1 MAVPGLHALRRL
13 RRRRVAKRLLPY
25 DGAGGSDEV
34 IITDGAVHHHWAAYA
49 VPALWALLAVVTLWL
64 GLVSSTQV
72 GWFFLLLGVGLGV
85 HAGLKALRT
94 FMDVFVITNFRVF
107 RVSGLPG
114 FGPTK
119 YASTP
124 LSRILDIT
132 VDQTSLGQ
140 LLGYGH
146 FTFESAAQ
154 EQGLRD
160 IRFVSRPLQR
170 DRIIQQQQLRLLRK
184 QPLPGQNQGQGQDGT

>member
-1 MAVPGLHALRRL
+1 MALPGLRTLRRL
-13 RRRRVAKRLLPY
+13 RRQRVARRLLPY
-25 DGAGGSDEV
+25 DGAGGADEV
-34 IITDGAVHHHWAAYA
+34 IITGGDVHHHWAGYA
-49 VPALWALLAVVTLWL
+49 VPMFWALLSLVPLW
-64 GLVSSTQV
+64 VAFYASTDV
-72 GWFFLLLGVGLGV
+72 AWAFLLLAFGLAL
-85 HAGLKALRT
+85 HAGLKALRI

-132 VDQTSLGQ
+132 VKQPSMGQ

-160 IRFVSRPLQR
+160 IRYVPRPLER

-184 QPLPGQNQGQGQDGT
+184 QPLPGQSRSEGQDGT